1 MMSHQ
6 SISTYISRSIAC
18 SLLAM
23 LSVCGFAQTVG
34 RSGGNARGG
43 AERRL
48 SKDEQL
54 RLRQKAIDDSIPL
67 WRGFQVKADVMGVV
81 QRAVSSYGQYEAG
94 LRINL
99 KDKYFPVLEL
109 GYGTA
114 DEDNAVTQTSYK
126 TSAPYG
132 RIGIDF
138 NVMKDKHDI
147 YRLYAGLR
155 YAYTNFKF
163 DIEHAPLTDPVWGG
177 DTPFSGYGIKAHYH
191 WAEALFGIDA
201 KIAGPV
207 RLGWTV
213 RYRRRLAHDDG
224 DFGNVWYVPGYGKHG
239 SSRMGATF
247 ELMFEL

>member
-1 MMSHQ
+1 MMPHQ

-18 SLLAM
+18 SLLA
-23 LSVCGFAQTVG
+23 LLALCGFAQTA
-34 RSGGNARGG
+34 GNRAGNVRGG
-43 AERRL
+43 ETQRL

-67 WRGFQVKADVMGVV
+67 WRGFQVKTDVMGVV

-99 KDKYFPVLEL
+99 KDKYFPVIEL

-114 DEDNAVTQTSYK
+114 DENNVVTQTKYK
-126 TSAPYG
+126 TSALYG

-138 NVMKDKHDI
+138 NVMKNKHDI
-147 YRLYAGLR
+147 YRVYAGLR

-177 DTPFSGYGIKAHYH
+177 DTPFSGYDVKAHYH
-191 WAEALFGIDA
+191 WAEVLFGIDA
-201 KIAGPV
+201 KIVGPV

-224 DFGNVWYVPGYGKHG
+224 DFGNVWYVPGYGKQG
-239 SSRMGATF
+239 STRMGATF
-247 ELMFEL
+247 EILFEL

>member
-1 MMSHQ
+1 MMPHQ

-18 SLLAM
+18 SLLA
-23 LSVCGFAQTVG
+23 LLALCGFAQTA
-34 RSGGNARGG
+34 GNRAGNVRGG
-43 AERRL
+43 ETQRL

-67 WRGFQVKADVMGVV
+67 WRGFQVKTDVMGVV

-99 KDKYFPVLEL
+99 KDKYFPVIEL

-114 DEDNAVTQTSYK
+114 DENNVVTQTKYK

-138 NVMKDKHDI
+138 NVMKNKHDI
-147 YRLYAGLR
+147 YRVYAGLR

-177 DTPFSGYGIKAHYH
+177 DTPFSGYDVKAHYH

-201 KIAGPV
+201 KIVGPV

-224 DFGNVWYVPGYGKHG
+224 DFGNVWYVPGYGKQG
-239 SSRMGATF
+239 STRMGATF
-247 ELMFEL
+247 EILFEL